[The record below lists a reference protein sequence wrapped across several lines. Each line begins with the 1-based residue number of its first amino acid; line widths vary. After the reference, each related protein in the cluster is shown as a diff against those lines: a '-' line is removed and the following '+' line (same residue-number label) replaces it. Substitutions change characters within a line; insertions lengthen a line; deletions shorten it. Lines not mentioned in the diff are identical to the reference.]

1 MQITVACKTEY
12 SDDALKAIDE
22 ALSSIP
28 SNIDQQLSA
37 LGLKIILVPNMMD
50 YCPVLKELTE
60 EELRQFDK
68 NCPALYAPLEKTVYL
83 AEKWNGY
90 ESLSLMQNLLNR
102 CGYAHGRLSGVSS
115 SEEFRQAV
123 AEDLKQA
130 SAGLQ
135 IEYRELSGQPRE
147 LYAVLFSLAVTMKS
161 GKNSDAWYESFAQI
175 FPCTLKLVVDELRL
189 FEKEGS
195 ERDRS

>member
-1 MQITVACKTEY
+1 MEITVAYKTEY

-28 SNIDQQLSA
+28 SNINQQLTEM
-37 LGLKIILVPNMMD
+37 GLRIILVPNIMEF
-50 YCPVLKELTE
+50 CPVLKELTE
-60 EELRQFDK
+60 EELNQFDK
-68 NCPALYAPLEKTVYL
+68 NCPAVYAPLEKTIYL
-83 AEKWNGY
+83 AEKWEGY
-90 ESLSLMQNLLNR
+90 ESLTLTQNLFNR
-102 CGYAHGRLSGVSS
+102 CGYAHGRLTGLTSS
-115 SEEFRQAV
+115 LEFRQAV
-123 AEDLKQA
+123 AEDLNHA
-130 SAGLQ
+130 PADLQ
-135 IEYRELSGQPRE
+135 IEYRELSGSPHE
-147 LYAVLFSLAVTMKS
+147 LYAVLFSLLITLKS